1 MPSSNV
7 ANLALP
13 IPIKTFALKLLAWYQ
28 DNKRD
33 LPWRSN
39 PDPYHVWVS
48 EIMLQQT
55 QIKTAL
61 PYFVKFLEIYP
72 SVETLA
78 QAKENEVLLNWSGL
92 GYYNRARNLHR
103 TAQIIC
109 NQHDGKFPENYLDA
123 LQLPGIGRYTAGAIL
138 SIAYQK
144 PLPIVDGNIQRL
156 FIRYLK
162 IEQETQQK
170 NPKKIWE
177 LLGQIVKKPEI
188 SQNIGD
194 FNQSLMEMGALIC
207 TPKNPDCKSCPLSTN
222 CMAFKQDLQASLP
235 LPRKRKKIRSLHYTV
250 LIATRGGKYLL
261 RETRSKILPTGF
273 WEFPRIFGRPSSRSS
288 QTFNQLHR
296 LDFKVERKVKT
307 VTHQITHRKIH
318 FHPLIVSLKG
328 SIPPKPFIWTTLN
341 NKHYPIS
348 SYVNKIARKL
358 K

>member
-55 QIKTAL
+55 QVKTAL
-61 PYFVKFLEIYP
+61 PYFVKFLKIYP

-109 NQHDGKFPENYLDA
+109 DQHDGKFPENYLDA

-307 VTHQITHRKIH
+307 VTHQITHRKMH